1 MHVFEIMK
9 PSKILILPASLRRA
23 SLNHKL
29 AELAASI
36 LTSQGHTVDLAE
48 MSEFDTPSYNG
59 DVESAE
65 GIPAG
70 ANELHKRMLENDAF
84 IIISPEYNGSMP
96 GYLKNTIDWMSRFK
110 PQPFGK
116 LNMLLMSASPSMSG
130 GNLGLWQLR
139 IPLEKLGAR
148 VYPTMF
154 SLAVADKAFTS
165 EGHISDEN
173 LAKLLDKTIADFLEL
188 VNKK

>member
-1 MHVFEIMK
+1 M
-9 PSKILILPASLRRA
+9 STAKILILPASLRRA
-23 SLNHKL
+23 SLNRKL

-36 LTSQGHTVDLAE
+36 LTAQGHTVDLAD
-48 MSEFDTPSYNG
+48 MAEFDTPSYNG
-59 DVESAE
+59 DVEAE
-65 GIPAG
+65 EGTPAG

-84 IIISPEYNGSMP
+84 IIVSPEYNGSIP
-96 GYLKNTIDWMSRFK
+96 GSLKNTIDWMSRFK

-148 VYPTMF
+148 VYPAMF

-165 EGHISDEN
+165 EGRISDEN
-173 LAKLLDKTIADFLEL
+173 LAKLLEKTIADFLEL
-188 VNKK
+188 VRKV

>member
-1 MHVFEIMK
+1 MN

-23 SLNHKL
+23 SLNRKL

-48 MSEFDTPSYNG
+48 MAEFDTPSYNG

-70 ANELHKRMLENDAF
+70 AKELHKRILENDAF
-84 IIISPEYNGSMP
+84 IIVSPEYNGSIP
-96 GYLKNTIDWMSRFK
+96 GSLKNTIDWMSRFK
-110 PQPFGK
+110 PHPFGK

-148 VYPTMF
+148 VYPAMF
-154 SLAVADKAFTS
+154 SLAMADKAFTS
-165 EGHISDEN
+165 EGGISDEN

-188 VNKK
+188 VKKK

>member
-1 MHVFEIMK
+1 MN
-9 PSKILILPASLRRA
+9 PSNILILPASLRRA
-23 SLNHKL
+23 SLNHQL

-36 LTSQGHTVDLAE
+36 LTSQGHNVDLAE

-70 ANELHKRMLENDAF
+70 AMELHKRMLKNDAF
-84 IIISPEYNGSMP
+84 IIVSPEYNGSMP

-148 VYPTMF
+148 VYPAMF
-154 SLAVADKAFTS
+154 SLAVADKAFTE
-165 EGHISDEN
+165 EGRLSNEA

-188 VNKK
+188 VHV